1 MTLQDP
7 PQRTG
12 QANATRAGWVLSLLL
27 HGSFMLGALMFA
39 QRVQLA
45 PQPEP
50 FTWNVAMVSPETAPS
65 TPVTPESSRPPLPA
79 KQTNAPTAV
88 QPTPPVSPAAQPE
101 ATRPVPAVTPVPAV
115 PAPQAIAPTPPLTA
129 RAAHAID
136 SGPAPH
142 ESVPAPSAEPS
153 RLTPRTETTPAPTPG
168 EQTLS
173 GENPPQM
180 AKSPAAV
187 PAPTQKPPSSP
198 IASQATPTAPPLVD
212 PSPTTSTQS
221 TQIASRAPS
230 ASSTPTR
237 PDYGWLSEAI
247 SRRVEELKRY
257 PATARIDRAE
267 GKVVVKAVINEDGSV
282 GEIEVFQS
290 SGYPSLDQAALETIR
305 QAAPFH
311 LPHPLGRPRLT
322 IKIPMSYRL
331 DR

>member
-1 MTLQDP
+1 MTLQES

-27 HGSFMLGALMFA
+27 HGSLMLGALMFA

-79 KQTNAPTAV
+79 KQTNAPTAA

-142 ESVPAPSAEPS
+142 ESAPAPSAEPS
-153 RLTPRTETTPAPTPG
+153 RLTPRTETAPAPTPG

-173 GENPPQM
+173 GERTPQM

-187 PAPTQKPPSSP
+187 TTPIAPAPTTS
-198 IASQATPTAPPLVD
+198 PLVD
-212 PSPTTSTQS
+212 PSPAASTPSTQL
-221 TQIASRAPS
+221 ASRAPS

-282 GEIEVFQS
+282 GEIEIVQS